1 MKSPEI
7 LFTEAILDITTPN
20 GILRCVPEDAE
31 KIFCARART
40 QAYYD
45 EQLFFYLIVRLS
57 SDSGINDHAS
67 ATSFF
72 QQLEVFAEAS
82 LIDGSVLSAPS
93 PTPPPV
99 YRLPPGRSRSNSNTN
114 SPTTPT
120 SPLPAPMD
128 KKMPKV
134 DGTVIYSYVYNP
146 KAKDREMLVLFR
158 NECWCCIVP
167 LAVPVAYVKT
177 RAQSPALALTAVVS
191 QRAQVTIQ
199 KDPDDYSPY
208 SNDNFTTVNL
218 LQGLSDD
225 PSFDESTSS
234 LILPTSRIRA
244 AESKR
249 QNTYPNYPMPARP
262 QPIKRSTRKVLPVK
276 SALNVRMRTTSV
288 SPLDNV
294 LMMSVELENNTD
306 AGSAFEVEA
315 VKVEIANGIVTKY
328 DWGLESN
335 VSLNQDK
342 FPLTLHPVDQVT
354 FLYSITIL
362 EETVVPKNS
371 PQFFPPP
378 NPYASRAS
386 SRRSSIASVFSSSS
400 TVAPTEDRQRH
411 VSIVVRGSP
420 ALDGIRSRSIES
432 RWNCMLDLSNLRRRD
447 DSMPPQFPGIP
458 GYNQRL
464 SMQFNTMKTP
474 TQAATPSRP
483 GSIFSPGAM
492 TPTPTK
498 GTFSAGSRRTFAGLP
513 TIPDNDVLSAVGN
526 GILAAA
532 NKKNNDVETS
542 DGVVVSFSVESK
554 VIVGKIFTIQVF
566 IVNRSKHV
574 RRFTVVVPNRRRP
587 NDAPPNQRAMKHLPP
602 LPAGGKLP
610 LPTEVLGHGNST
622 VEAFM
627 EEAEFLKRYLEFET
641 NEADIICLENNVRI
655 GPLNPS
661 TCESLSLHFI
671 AVRESL
677 HVIDLVQL
685 VDNDTGFITNL
696 RNVLEI
702 FVGKGNNNSASIK

>member
-20 GILRCVPEDAE
+20 GVLRCIPEDVE

-67 ATSFF
+67 ATAFF
-72 QQLEVFAEAS
+72 QQLEIFAEAS

-93 PTPPPV
+93 PPPPPV
-99 YRLPPGRSRSNSNTN
+99 YRLPPGRSRSNSTGT

-120 SPLPAPMD
+120 SPLPTPMD
-128 KKMPKV
+128 KKTPKV
-134 DGTVIYSYVYNP
+134 DGTVIYSYVYNS
-146 KAKDREMLVLFR
+146 KAKDREMLVISR
-158 NECWCCIVP
+158 NECWCCIAP

-177 RAQSPALALTAVVS
+177 RAQSPALALTTIVS
-191 QRAQVTIQ
+191 QRAQTLIQ
-199 KDPDDYSPY
+199 KDSDDSNPY
-208 SNDNFTTVNL
+208 STDNFTTVNL
-218 LQGLSDD
+218 FQGLSDGNLV
-225 PSFDESTSS
+225 F
-234 LILPTSRIRA
+234 PTSRIHA

-249 QNTYPNYPMPARP
+249 QNTYPNYPMPVRP
-262 QPIKRSTRKVLPVK
+262 QPIKRTVRKVLPVK

-315 VKVEIANGIVTKY
+315 VKVEIASGIVTKY
-328 DWGLESN
+328 DWGIEN
-335 VSLNQDK
+335 NDK

-362 EETVVPKNS
+362 EEAVAPKNS
-371 PQFFPPP
+371 PQSFPPP

-420 ALDGIRSRSIES
+420 ALDGVRSRSVES

-447 DSMPPQFPGIP
+447 DSMPPQIPGIP

-464 SMQFNTMKTP
+464 SMQYNSMKTP

-483 GSIFSPGAM
+483 ASIFSPGAM

-498 GTFSAGSRRTFAGLP
+498 GTFSAGGQRTFAGLP

-526 GILAAA
+526 GILAATS
-532 NKKNNDVETS
+532 KKIADRETS
-542 DGVVVSFSVESK
+542 DGVVVSFSE
-554 VIVGKIFTIQVF
+554 
-566 IVNRSKHV
+566 
-574 RRFTVVVPNRRRP
+574 
-587 NDAPPNQRAMKHLPP
+587 PPNKRALKHLPP
-602 LPAGGKLP
+602 LPSGGKLP
-610 LPTEVLGHGNST
+610 HPEALGHGHST
-622 VEAFM
+622 IEAFM

-661 TCESLSLHFI
+661 TCESVSLHFI
-671 AVRESL
+671 AIRESL

-702 FVGKGNNNSASIK
+702 YVGKGNNGSVSVK

>member
-1 MKSPEI
+1 MKAPET
-7 LFTEAILDITTPN
+7 LFSEAILDITTPN

-45 EQLFFYLIVRLS
+45 EQLFFYLILRLS
-57 SDSGINDHAS
+57 SDSGIPDHAT

-72 QQLEVFAEAS
+72 HQLEIFAEAS
-82 LIDGSVLSAPS
+82 LIDGSVLTAPS
-93 PTPPPV
+93 PTPPPI
-99 YRLPPGRSRSNSNTN
+99 YRLPPGRSRSNSNTT
-114 SPTTPT
+114 SPTTPS
-120 SPLPAPMD
+120 SPLPGPMD
-128 KKMPKV
+128 KKVPKV

-146 KAKDREMLVLFR
+146 KAKDREMLVLER
-158 NECWCCIVP
+158 NGSWCCIVP

-177 RAQSPALALTAVVS
+177 RAQSPALALTTIVS
-191 QRAQVTIQ
+191 QRAQTVVQ
-199 KDPDDYSPY
+199 KEFGETDPY
-208 SNDNFTTVNL
+208 SVENFTTVNL
-218 LQGLSDD
+218 LQGLYDD
-225 PSFDESTSS
+225 PSFEESKST
-234 LILPTSRIRA
+234 LVLPIARIRN
-244 AESKR
+244 AEFKR
-249 QNTYPNYPMPARP
+249 QSIYPNQPLPPRV
-262 QPIKRSTRKVLPVK
+262 QPIKRVFRRVLPVK

-315 VKVEIANGIVTKY
+315 VKVEIASGIVAKY
-328 DWGLESN
+328 DWGLENSD
-335 VSLNQDK
+335 DK

-362 EETVVPKNS
+362 EETVVPKS
-371 PQFFPPP
+371 PPQVFPPP
-378 NPYASRAS
+378 KPYASRTS
-386 SRRSSIASVFSSSS
+386 SRRSSIASVVSSNTAVTASD
-400 TVAPTEDRQRH
+400 DRQRH

-420 ALDGIRSRSIES
+420 ALDGVRSRSVES
-432 RWNCMLDLSNLRRRD
+432 RWNCMLDLSNLRRRED
-447 DSMPPQFPGIP
+447 ALPPQFPRALGF
-458 GYNQRL
+458 NQRL
-464 SMQFNTMKTP
+464 SMQFNSMKTP

-483 GSIFSPGAM
+483 ASIFSPSGAM

-498 GTFSAGSRRTFAGLP
+498 GTFSAGGRKNFANLP

-526 GILAAA
+526 GILAATPKRPA
-532 NKKNNDVETS
+532 EMEVS

-554 VIVGKIFTIQVF
+554 VIIGNVFNIQVF

-587 NDAPPNQRAMKHLPP
+587 NDSAIKNLPP
-602 LPAGGKLP
+602 IPVVGKLSHP
-610 LPTEVLGHGNST
+610 AEALGHGSANT

-627 EEAEFLKRYLEFET
+627 EETEFLKRYLEFET
-641 NEADIICLENNVRI
+641 NEADIICLENNVRM

-661 TCESLSLHFI
+661 TCESISLHFI

-685 VDNDTGFITNL
+685 IKMERILAKLKWLNRVQPIFWVITTDK
-696 RNVLEI
+696 I
-702 FVGKGNNNSASIK
+702 SNSNK